1 VLLLVLLLVVVLLV
15 LFSLWLLLRFAIVQL
30 LYSQALA
37 EGKAASAE
45 KQLAQ
50 ELLGLEGCIQ
60 RVTALQA
67 RLLTPDGNRDFVNMN
82 FSLWEA
88 LFAELQSVPNLTVTG
103 LADKK
108 AEVLPRVEM
117 LQLWERELRAR
128 EVQKRSELQLR
139 VVMLTVPALVAVG
152 IEQEAAQRICSFA

>member
-1 VLLLVLLLVVVLLV
+1 
-15 LFSLWLLLRFAIVQL
+15 
-30 LYSQALA
+30 
-37 EGKAASAE
+37 
-45 KQLAQ
+45 
-50 ELLGLEGCIQ
+50 
-60 RVTALQA
+60 
-67 RLLTPDGNRDFVNMN
+67 MN
-82 FSLWEA
+82 FTRWEA
-88 LFAELQSVPNLTVTG
+88 LFAELQSVPNLTG

-139 VVMLTVPALVAVG
+139 VVMLNVPALVAVG